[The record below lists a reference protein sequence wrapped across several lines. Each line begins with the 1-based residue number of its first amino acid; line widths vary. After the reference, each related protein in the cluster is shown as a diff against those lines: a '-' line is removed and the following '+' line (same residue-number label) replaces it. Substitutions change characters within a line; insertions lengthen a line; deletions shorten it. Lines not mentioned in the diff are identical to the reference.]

1 MNTFGALKPPIL
13 PEKSYSSYFI
23 ALIIILVLGVAGYFL
38 FYKGVGISL
47 TAPDLK
53 PAPALTALESKIAVL
68 PAFSFEFF
76 DSDFYKSL
84 KVYGALPIVADSLGR
99 SNPFIPY

>member
-1 MNTFGALKPPIL
+1 MNTFGALKPPTL
-13 PEKSYSSYFI
+13 PEKSYLPYFI
-23 ALIIILVLGVAGYFL
+23 TLIIILILGAAGYFI

-47 TAPDLK
+47 TAPDLT
-53 PAPALTALESKIAVL
+53 PAPALTALESRIAAL

-84 KVYGALPIVADSLGR
+84 KVYGALPIVVDSLGR
-99 SNPFIPY
+99 TNPFVPY